1 MKHERGEAA
10 LIKRDGQL
18 LNAIKL
24 YLGIIEKIDLSI
36 ILDDMCR
43 IESKNQE
50 VFSSENWEVGSVS
63 AFGSGVG
70 MFDEVLE
77 KACKIAEKKEKN
89 HSNATGDDGWFAIL
103 DFLQNFI
110 VIANIKVN
118 EVMQNSS
125 KRKTSFDRVS

>member
-43 IESKNQE
+43 IESKN
-50 VFSSENWEVGSVS
+50 
-63 AFGSGVG
+63 
-70 MFDEVLE
+70 
-77 KACKIAEKKEKN
+77 
-89 HSNATGDDGWFAIL
+89 
-103 DFLQNFI
+103 
-110 VIANIKVN
+110 
-118 EVMQNSS
+118 
-125 KRKTSFDRVS
+125 

>member
-1 MKHERGEAA
+1 M
-10 LIKRDGQL
+10 
-18 LNAIKL
+18 
-24 YLGIIEKIDLSI
+24 
-36 ILDDMCR
+36 
-43 IESKNQE
+43 
-50 VFSSENWEVGSVS
+50 
-63 AFGSGVG
+63 
-70 MFDEVLE
+70 LE
-77 KACKIAEKKEKN
+77 KACKIAENKEKN